1 MFKSFE
7 PKTGSGGSNWRRAC
21 DRLHHQFQSPV
32 EKSHL
37 PLRTRLCQFGPSV
50 WIFSILDDSDIHQM
64 PMRTSSCPSQEVFH
78 LLRPKERLWR
88 LWPMEVQNAF
98 SFFQRSWIF
107 FFDLQFDMFRKFW
120 RIWAAGK
127 KVALFHISVQD
138 VGGVPKWKKLKLKN
152 LSRRDCRNTQI
163 IRTFFHKLVFEIR
176 QFCSELSRV

>member
-78 LLRPKERLWR
+78 RLRPKERLWR
-88 LWPMEVQNAF
+88 LWPMEVQNVF
-98 SFFQRSWIF
+98 SFFQWSF
-107 FFDLQFDMFRKFW
+107 FFCAIFPVWHVWEILGVW
-120 RIWAAGK
+120 AAAGK
-127 KVALFHISVQD
+127 KVASFHISVQD
-138 VGGVPKWKKLKLKN
+138 VVGVPKWKKLKLKN

-163 IRTFFHKLVFEIR
+163 IRTFFHQLVFEIR
-176 QFCSELSRV
+176 

>member
-7 PKTGSGGSNWRRAC
+7 PNTGSGGSNWRRAC
-21 DRLHHQFQSPV
+21 DRLHHQFQSSV

-98 SFFQRSWIF
+98 SFFQWSWICF
-107 FFDLQFDMFRKFW
+107 FLICFGNFGEFGQL
-120 RIWAAGK
+120 GK
-127 KVALFHISVQD
+127 KVASFHISVQD

-163 IRTFFHKLVFEIR
+163 IRTFFHQLVFEIR

>member
-120 RIWAAGK
+120 RIWAVGK
-127 KVALFHISVQD
+127 KSGFFPYLGPGRRWGPKVEEAEAEESEPERLQEHPNHPHIFSPTGIWDKIILF
-138 VGGVPKWKKLKLKN
+138 
-152 LSRRDCRNTQI
+152 
-163 IRTFFHKLVFEIR
+163 RTV
-176 QFCSELSRV
+176 

>member
-32 EKSHL
+32 EKFHL

-50 WIFSILDDSDIHQM
+50 WIFSIYDSDIHQM

-98 SFFQRSWIF
+98 SFFQWSWICFFLICFGNFGEFGQLGKKWLHSISRSRTSVGSQSGRSWS
-107 FFDLQFDMFRKFW
+107 W
-120 RIWAAGK
+120 RIWAGE
-127 KVALFHISVQD
+127 IT
-138 VGGVPKWKKLKLKN
+138 GTPK
-152 LSRRDCRNTQI
+152 SSAH
-163 IRTFFHKLVFEIR
+163 FFTNWYLR
-176 QFCSELSRV
+176 

>member
-7 PKTGSGGSNWRRAC
+7 PNTGSGGSNWRRAC
-21 DRLHHQFQSPV
+21 DRLHHQFQSSV

-88 LWPMEVQNAF
+88 LWPMEVQNAL
-98 SFFQRSWIF
+98 SFFQWSWIF
-107 FFDLQFDMFRKFW
+107 FFSIFPVWHVSEILENLGSWEKKWLHSISRSRTSVGSQSGRSWSW
-120 RIWAAGK
+120 RIWAGEIAGT
-127 KVALFHISVQD
+127 
-138 VGGVPKWKKLKLKN
+138 PK
-152 LSRRDCRNTQI
+152 SSAH
-163 IRTFFHKLVFEIR
+163 FFTNWYLR
-176 QFCSELSRV
+176 